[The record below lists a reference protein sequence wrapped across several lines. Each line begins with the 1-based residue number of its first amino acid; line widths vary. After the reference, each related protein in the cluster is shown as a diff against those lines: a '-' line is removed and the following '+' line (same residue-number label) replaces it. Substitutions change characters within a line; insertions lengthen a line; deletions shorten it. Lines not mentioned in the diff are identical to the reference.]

1 MGRTDDFDFSEKDLL
16 GALRVG
22 DRGAFTRIYDR
33 FWGKLYAVAYNYTRS
48 REAAQEVVQEVF
60 VGLWLKRER
69 LEIRQSLEKYLY
81 AAVKFQIY
89 DALDKQRSAQRYA
102 EFAAHALPVGE
113 ETTAQ
118 HVAFAETS
126 ELLETQVAAF
136 PETTRRVFV
145 LSRVEG
151 WPVARIA
158 HTLELSPKAVE
169 YHLTKAI
176 KLLRLRLATWLWV
189 ALLLNVGNCLPGNP

>member
-1 MGRTDDFDFSEKDLL
+1 MPRADDFDFSETDLL
-16 GALRVG
+16 EALRVG

-33 FWGKLYAVAYNYTRS
+33 FWGKLYAVAYNYTRD

-69 LEIRQSLEKYLY
+69 LLIRESLEKYLY

-89 DALDKQRSAQRYA
+89 DALDKQRSARRYA
-102 EFAAHALPVGE
+102 EFAAHAFPTGE
-113 ETTAQ
+113 ETTAE
-118 HVAFAETS
+118 HLAFAETS
-126 ELLETQVAAF
+126 ELLEQQVAAF

-151 WPVARIA
+151 LPVARIA
-158 HTLELSPKAVE
+158 QTLGLSPKAVE
-169 YHLTKAI
+169 YHLTKAL
-176 KLLRLRLATWLWV
+176 KHLRLKLTTWLLVALATGWW
-189 ALLLNVGNCLPGNP
+189 